1 MEKGVLAPKPLFWI
15 GSSRKDMRSFPTE
28 VKLSIGFALWQA
40 QLGGMHTDVK
50 PLKGFGGAGTLEV
63 VEDYDGN
70 TYRAVYT
77 VKFAGVVYALHAF
90 QKKSKTGKKT
100 PLHEIELIRQ
110 CVKRAENAYANWKNQ
125 AHEKE

>member
-1 MEKGVLAPKPLFWI
+1 MDMEDLAPKPLFWI
-15 GSSRKDMRSFPTE
+15 GSSRKDLRSFPNE
-28 VKLSIGFALWQA
+28 VKLTMGFALWQA
-40 QLGGMHTDVK
+40 QLGDIHSDVK

-77 VKFAGVVYALHAF
+77 VKFAGVVYVLHAF

-100 PLHEIELIRQ
+100 PLHEIDLIRKRL
-110 CVKRAENAYANWKNQ
+110 KRAENAHAEWKGKATGQ
-125 AHEKE
+125 E